1 MTDPTTNAGIP
12 SSPQQP
18 NAQPPSQGSSAVKI
32 ILIIVAV
39 VVALGIAV
47 AGVVGYG
54 IYRVSKAVHK
64 DLTTGEVTID
74 TPNGP
79 VSAVSNEKL
88 TAADLGIAIYPGAE
102 QSKGGARLNL
112 GAGPMV
118 TANFLTSDPK
128 EKVIAFYKDQ
138 LGSGAETMVSGDG
151 AFLML
156 TKANKE
162 SVNITISQRASL
174 FDGKTRITIL
184 HSTPNSK

>member
-1 MTDPTTNAGIP
+1 MQ

-18 NAQPPSQGSSAVKI
+18 ASQPPRQGSSAVKI

-64 DLTTGEVTID
+64 DLTTGNVTID
-74 TPNGP
+74 TPNGT
-79 VSAVSNEKL
+79 VSTISNEKV
-88 TAADLGIAIYPGAE
+88 TEADLGIAIYPGAE
-102 QSKGGARLNL
+102 QVKGGARLNL

-138 LGSGAETMVSGDG
+138 LGSGAQTMESGNG

-162 SVNITISQRASL
+162 SINITIGQSASQNE
-174 FDGKTRITIL
+174 GKTRITIL
-184 HSTPNSK
+184 HSTPNAK

>member
-1 MTDPTTNAGIP
+1 VTDPTTNPGMQ
-12 SSPQQP
+12 SNPQQP
-18 NAQPPSQGSSAVKI
+18 NPLPPRQGSSAVKI

-39 VVALGIAV
+39 VVCLGIAV
-47 AGVVGYG
+47 VGVAGYG
-54 IYRVSKAVHK
+54 FYRISRAVHR
-64 DLTTGEVTID
+64 DLATGKVTVD

-79 VSAVSNEKL
+79 VSAITNQKL
-88 TAADLGIAIYPGAE
+88 TEGDLGIAIYPGAE
-102 QSKGGARLNL
+102 QTKGSAKLNF

-118 TANFLTSDPK
+118 TGVFLTSDPK

-138 LGSGAETMVSGDG
+138 LGNGAEDMESGDT

-156 TKANKE
+156 TKPNKE
-162 SVNITISQRASL
+162 AINITVLQKPSQ